1 MYLSC
6 DASPYGVGAVLSHRL
21 ADGSERPI
29 AYASQ
34 TLAPA
39 EKKCSQID
47 KEGLAIIFGVKKFHQ
62 YLLGR
67 KFVIYSD
74 HKPLQHLFSE
84 SRTIS
89 PMASARIQRWA
100 LTLSAYNYQP
110 GPEHANADSLSRL
123 PLPEIHSQIPVPEEI
138 VLMLENLHTSP
149 ITLAQVRLW
158 KERDPLLS
166 RVKRSVMQG
175 WEPINDVELKPF
187 VHRQEQLSIQEGCIL
202 GGVG

>member
-1 MYLSC
+1 MKDCGPLKKTPQDVSQLRSFLGLVNYYAEFLPRLSSILAPLYRLLQAKVQWHWENAQQASFGEAKEKLTSSCLLTHYDPSKELYLSY

-39 EKKCSQID
+39 EKKYSQID

-84 SRTIS
+84 SRIIS

-100 LTLSAYNYQP
+100 LTLSAYNYQI
-110 GPEHANADSLSRL
+110 RY
-123 PLPEIHSQIPVPEEI
+123 
-138 VLMLENLHTSP
+138 
-149 ITLAQVRLW
+149 
-158 KERDPLLS
+158 
-166 RVKRSVMQG
+166 
-175 WEPINDVELKPF
+175 
-187 VHRQEQLSIQEGCIL
+187 
-202 GGVG
+202 